1 MPPLRGK
8 TAILLSYLQIL
19 TQSEQ
24 LQSKMQ
30 QLEQAVAQ
38 GSLQLVADLSFQCRD
53 LLSQLD
59 NLPSLHLM
67 RARIDEATL
76 STSPP
81 PSYTNSSSFVRS
93 PANFV
98 RVTVAPHRHPRAR
111 RQRLE
116 GCLRKRQRGG
126 REAGCP
132 SVV

>member
-1 MPPLRGK
+1 VPLLRGK

-53 LLSQLD
+53 HLSQLD

-81 PSYTNSSSFVRS
+81 PSCTNSSSFVLSR
-93 PANFV
+93 
-98 RVTVAPHRHPRAR
+98 
-111 RQRLE
+111 
-116 GCLRKRQRGG
+116 
-126 REAGCP
+126 
-132 SVV
+132 

>member
-1 MPPLRGK
+1 MPLLRGK

-53 LLSQLD
+53 HLSQLD

-67 RARIDEATL
+67 RARIEMKRRALLTAFGSLQGVRDATVEQVAAL
-76 STSPP
+76 DGFSQASAERLVAALRGDASSP
-81 PSYTNSSSFVRS
+81 S
-93 PANFV
+93 
-98 RVTVAPHRHPRAR
+98 
-111 RQRLE
+111 
-116 GCLRKRQRGG
+116 
-126 REAGCP
+126 
-132 SVV
+132 

>member
-1 MPPLRGK
+1 MPLLRGK

-53 LLSQLD
+53 HLSQLD

-81 PSYTNSSSFVRS
+81 PNCTNSSSFVLSR
-93 PANFV
+93 
-98 RVTVAPHRHPRAR
+98 
-111 RQRLE
+111 
-116 GCLRKRQRGG
+116 
-126 REAGCP
+126 
-132 SVV
+132 